1 MMHFT
6 TTASQRCAASPFA
19 RRGLYSDNARQNRG
33 QRGVGNISDRNRS
46 NRHQKP
52 CFGGH
57 SMATKGHGIVAAA
70 ATEPEVKVSRAK
82 RRPNFPFSRI
92 AGQED
97 MKLALLLNVV
107 DPGIGGVLIMGDR
120 GCGKSVA
127 VRSIV
132 DLLPEI
138 DVVPGDDFNSSPTNT
153 KLMGPDV
160 LQRYLAGETLASEMV
175 KTPLV
180 ELPLGAT
187 EDRICG
193 TIDIEKALSEGIKA
207 YEPGLLAKANRGILY
222 VDEVN
227 LLDDGLVDVVLD
239 SAAGGQN
246 TVEREGVSIVH
257 PAKFIMIGSGNPA
270 EGELRP
276 QLLDRFGLCVNVST
290 LMDVDARTQMTLD
303 RIAYEKD
310 ADAFVQSVKEEQDAL
325 REKLDTARTLLPKVE
340 IPRDVRL
347 KISQLGS
354 MVDIDGIRGDIV
366 CNRAAAAFVALEGR
380 KKVTMDDVI
389 RVASLCLNH
398 RLRKD
403 PLDPIDNGA
412 KVFLAL
418 RKIVN
423 PEEAAEEERRKQ
435 AEEAA
440 AAEKGDSK
448 RAGMKAGAWSGLP

>member
-1 MMHFT
+1 MMAQGLRATSLQT
-6 TTASQRCAASPFA
+6 TCETSSVGTNLRQSRALFHGRCSASLCKRVVRNTA
-19 RRGLYSDNARQNRG
+19 
-33 QRGVGNISDRNRS
+33 V
-46 NRHQKP
+46 
-52 CFGGH
+52 
-57 SMATKGHGIVAAA
+57 MAGSCRVVAVAAE
-70 ATEPEVKVSRAK
+70 TNEVKVSPA
-82 RRPNFPFSRI
+82 RRKPNFPFTRI
-92 AGQED
+92 AGQD
-97 MKLALLLNVV
+97 NMKLALLLNVV
-107 DPGIGGVLIMGDR
+107 DPAIGGVLIMGDR

-138 DVVPGDDFNSSPTNT
+138 DVVPGDDFNSSPTDS

-160 LQRYLAGETLASEMV
+160 LQRYVGGETLPSVKA

-193 TIDIEKALSEGIKA
+193 TIDIEKALSEGVKA
-207 YEPGLLAKANRGILY
+207 YEPGLLARANRGILY

-290 LMDVDARTQMTLD
+290 LLDVDARTQLTLD
-303 RIAYEKD
+303 RIAYEQD
-310 ADAFVQSVKEEQDAL
+310 ATKFVESVKEDQEAL
-325 REKLDTARTLLPKVE
+325 KEKLAKARELLPKVD

-366 CNRAAAAFVALEGR
+366 CNRAAAALVALEGR

-418 RKIVN
+418 RKIMN
-423 PEEAAEEERRKQ
+423 PAEAAEEERRKQ
-435 AEEAA
+435 EEEAA
-440 AAEKGDSK
+440 EAEAKAKDK
-448 RAGMKAGAWSGLP
+448 RSGMKAGSWTGLP